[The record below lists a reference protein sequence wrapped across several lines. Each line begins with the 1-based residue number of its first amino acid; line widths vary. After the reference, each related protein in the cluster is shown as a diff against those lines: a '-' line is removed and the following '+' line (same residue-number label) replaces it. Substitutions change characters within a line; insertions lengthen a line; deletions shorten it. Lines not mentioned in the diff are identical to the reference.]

1 MVIFHHQSHDHP
13 AESNPED
20 VVEQCIYSL
29 GDHSTY
35 LRRFF
40 RWVSRFFRLKVDGA
54 MSPLKKKVD
63 LWRGHRSPDVGIS
76 WLGHSCAA
84 QNGLYHPQSWHG
96 WLDTPM
102 SPKMKWSTC
111 LVGGDWN
118 MAGLWLSIRIGNVII
133 PIDELIFFRGVGS
146 TTNQVWCFVACTY
159 AFSHLKLIQLADDV
173 GCFAASLPLLPF
185 QLRSDV
191 GSGNLYE
198 DEKCKKEGWSI
209 YTEEWQWLYFCW

>member
-1 MVIFHHQSHDHP
+1 MVGWCEKWGHLMTHVSFLCSPKWDASWCLYKGQ
-13 AESNPED
+13 
-20 VVEQCIYSL
+20 EQ
-29 GDHSTY
+29 
-35 LRRFF
+35 
-40 RWVSRFFRLKVDGA
+40 
-54 MSPLKKKVD
+54 
-63 LWRGHRSPDVGIS
+63 
-76 WLGHSCAA
+76 
-84 QNGLYHPQSWHG
+84 GLYHPQSWHG
-96 WLDTPM
+96 WLAGHPDVTF
-102 SPKMKWSTC
+102 KMKWSTC

-118 MAGLWLSIRIGNVII
+118 MAGLWLSIHIGNGIII

-173 GCFAASLPLLPF
+173 GCFAASLPLPF

-191 GSGNLYE
+191 GSGNWYE

>member
-1 MVIFHHQSHDHP
+1 MFHDFPSPITWYSHDHP

-35 LRRFF
+35 LRRVQSVGLWFF
-40 RWVSRFFRLKVDGA
+40 SALGWWRHVTIETSWR
-54 MSPLKKKVD
+54 
-63 LWRGHRSPDVGIS
+63 LWRTIDHQM
-76 WLGHSCAA
+76 LGFRGWVDPC
-84 QNGLYHPQSWHG
+84 YPQSWHG
-96 WLDTPM
+96 WLDIPM

-118 MAGLWLSIRIGNVII
+118 MAGLWLSIHIGNGIII
-133 PIDELIFFRGVGS
+133 PIDEVIFFRGVGS

-159 AFSHLKLIQLADDV
+159 VFSHLKLIQLADDV

-191 GSGNLYE
+191 GSGN
-198 DEKCKKEGWSI
+198 
-209 YTEEWQWLYFCW
+209 